1 MISPELLLIAQS
13 DWLIY
18 RLRLGS
24 PQLFDHSDITT
35 HIIVEKTTDNAKPNT
50 FVNGTNFFF
59 TTTKIQNKISSGKEN
74 KKMYEFYSNWHRL
87 SSTIN
92 PVGSLAIG
100 NTPQNF
106 IAFKLDRPK
115 GLLSNS
121 DASTKTKA
129 KVPKEE
135 SSEKNKDTLAP

>member
-1 MISPELLLIAQS
+1 
-13 DWLIY
+13 
-18 RLRLGS
+18 
-24 PQLFDHSDITT
+24 
-35 HIIVEKTTDNAKPNT
+35 
-50 FVNGTNFFF
+50 
-59 TTTKIQNKISSGKEN
+59 
-74 KKMYEFYSNWHRL
+74 MYEFYSNWHHL

-92 PVGSLAIG
+92 PVGSLAIE

-121 DASTKTKA
+121 DASTKTKT